1 MEEIDKIVLTEGS
14 KYRIV
19 SVEQKDS
26 PMITNG
32 VFKGYTSIGRDDAIC
47 MEMDKSHGDLKGRM
61 RIIPCAMVI
70 AIDVVEAAK
79 EEKKEVPDGMY
90 I

>member
-1 MEEIDKIVLTEGS
+1 VGEKDKIVLTEGS
-14 KYRIV
+14 KYKIV
-19 SVEQKDS
+19 SVEQKDN

-47 MEMDKSHGDLKGRM
+47 IEMDDSHKNLKGKI
-61 RIIPCAMVI
+61 RIIPCGMII
-70 AIDVVEAAK
+70 AIDVVEAVK
-79 EEKKEVPDGMY
+79 EEKKEVPEGMY